1 MTIRFVI
8 RALAVLGAAA
18 TLATCASRS
27 EAPPYPIQADE
38 PPAAEQA
45 AIAPAAPVPSEEG
58 ERGAIH
64 AASDAPPT
72 VQAAATPAVP
82 VPSRE
87 AVRGAIRP
95 ASHALPRRIAPV
107 ISVEG
112 GVPGVPAGTGPGPAA
127 GPAPEGFTEPPPPVR
142 SGDGVAAG
150 SEPKIQPSDIVSG
163 IGRSFQMPVQSSIL
177 SLSLGFALACIS
189 LALLLSLFRLVRG
202 PTSGDRILAVD
213 TLTINVIA
221 LIVVFGIAEAT
232 ATYFEAAL
240 LLAMVAFVATVAYCK
255 FLLRG
260 DIIE

>member
-27 EAPPYPIQADE
+27 EAPPYPSQVDGPA
-38 PPAAEQA
+38 AAEQA

-58 ERGAIH
+58 ERGPIH
-64 AASDAPPT
+64 TASDASPT

-87 AVRGAIRP
+87 EVRGSIRLANYALPPSTAP
-95 ASHALPRRIAPV
+95 ASTI
-107 ISVEG
+107 EG
-112 GVPGVPAGTGPGPAA
+112 GVPEVPAGTGPGPAA
-127 GPAPEGFTEPPPPVR
+127 GPAPEGFTEPPPAAR
-142 SGDGVAAG
+142 SGGAVTARSDP
-150 SEPKIQPSDIVSG
+150 EIQPGDIVSG
-163 IGRSFQMPVQSSIL
+163 IGRSFQLPVQSSLL

-189 LALLLSLFRLVRG
+189 LAILLSLFRLVRG